1 MDKNNKAYEFIDCE
15 KGQCNGIES
24 FPTLV
29 SSDGEKLSGYHE
41 V

>member
-1 MDKNNKAYEFIDCE
+1 MKNNGKAYEFINCE
-15 KGQCNGIES
+15 NGQCNGIKS

-29 SSDGEKLSGYHE
+29 SSDGEKFTGYRE

>member
-1 MDKNNKAYEFIDCE
+1 MKKSGKSYEFVDCE
-15 KGQCNGIES
+15 KEQCNGIKS

-29 SSDGEKLSGYHE
+29 SPEGEKINGYME

>member
-1 MDKNNKAYEFIDCE
+1 MKKNNKAYEFIDCE
-15 KGQCNGIES
+15 KEQCNGIKS

-29 SSDGEKLSGYHE
+29 SSDGEHISGYRE